1 MSDWTEE
8 QLREIEAGAFELVRE
23 CLDGT
28 KLVRENPV
36 VLQMAAWL
44 RAERQEVE
52 RHKNDVAEFQQIEE
66 ALKECRKLAVKIAIQ
81 RAEAAEKRVAELE
94 AENAS
99 WLRGNESLHLVINN
113 LRVEQAAAHLLAKH
127 RIAELEAENARLR
140 DRYDDTP
147 RLSAVAV
154 ESSRLIALVHSRL
167 DAMGVPACEEV
178 VCQCV
183 RKTIPGPGCNCTCD
197 GSGKVKPPCRIS
209 ARLDWV
215 AERLII
221 PQRPPLE
228 SRPLRP
234 ARHPSDVSGNYPEV

>member
-167 DAMGVPACEEV
+167 DAMGVPACEGV
-178 VCQCV
+178 AY
-183 RKTIPGPGCNCTCD
+183 GCLQVAQRHGAHCPTCD
-197 GSGKVKPPCRIS
+197 DTGNVKPACRIS
-209 ARLDWV
+209 TRLDWV
-215 AERLII
+215 AAEMTRLRERVLD
-221 PQRPPLE
+221 LE
-228 SRPLRP
+228 SWP
-234 ARHPSDVSGNYPEV
+234 APRRV